1 MLKPD
6 LLDLGTSH
14 VDLHKLVKLEKYAS
28 EFSMLGG
35 DYVFATPSQDTR
47 SSNSIPNILCGSRA

>member
-28 EFSMLGG
+28 SF
-35 DYVFATPSQDTR
+35 DAR
-47 SSNSIPNILCGSRA
+47 R